1 MRQALRATYRIRGV
15 DASYVGAPIFSGTG
29 MATQATQRRSFDVLV
44 LGAGIVGVSTA
55 IHLRRLGLEVALVDR
70 KHPGEEASFG
80 NAGIVQCNGFVP
92 HAIPS
97 RPAQLI
103 AIMLGQ
109 SSVVSVN
116 FSTVFKLFPWLRQY
130 HAATGAR
137 GIETY
142 SRAIAPLR
150 TLAAQDHLELAA
162 STLAERY
169 YRKGGWLHLY
179 RGEDAFQES
188 ELERHYARVFGVAYE
203 ELSSEEARGLE
214 PGLNALNF
222 KAIHWTESCSVSNP
236 GAVVD
241 AFWRGFVQDGGQ
253 SIRGDAR
260 KLKKGRGDWSLESER
275 GTITAPNVV
284 VALGAWSSELLDE
297 FGESFP
303 LIAKRGYHMHFQPQP
318 GASLSRPVVDVVN
331 GFALT
336 PTDNGIRLTTGV
348 ELTDRDAP
356 PNPNIIKLTKRRAVE
371 LYPLGRALQE
381 KPWLGSR
388 PCLPDSLPVCG
399 ASIRTPGLWL
409 NFGHGHDGFTLGP
422 VTGRLLAE
430 QIAGKGDVMDLSAFG
445 PGRFQ
450 V

>member
-1 MRQALRATYRIRGV
+1 MPDTLAARQVAGMGMTRQAGQL
-15 DASYVGAPIFSGTG
+15 
-29 MATQATQRRSFDVLV
+29 RSFDVLV

-55 IHLRRLGLEVALVDR
+55 IHLRRLGLDVALIDR
-70 KHPGEEASFG
+70 KHPGVEASFG

-97 RPAQLI
+97 RPSQLI
-103 AIMLGQ
+103 GIMLGQ
-109 SSVVSVN
+109 SSAVSYD
-116 FSTVFKLFPWLRQY
+116 FSTLVRLFPWLRQY
-130 HAATGAR
+130 HAASSGR

-150 TLAAQDHLELAA
+150 ALAVQDHLDLAA
-162 STLAERY
+162 ATLADRY

-179 RGEDAFQES
+179 RGEGSFRQS
-188 ELERHYARVFGVAYE
+188 EIERHYARVYGVAYE
-203 ELSSEEARGLE
+203 ELTTEDTNVLE
-214 PGLNALNF
+214 PGLSNMIF
-222 KAIHWTESCSVSNP
+222 KAVHWTESCSVSNP

-241 AFWRGFVQDGGQ
+241 AFWRGFVQDGGH

-260 KLKKGRGDWSLESER
+260 KLQKGRGEWSLDSER

-284 VALGAWSSELLDE
+284 VALGAWSSDLLAEL
-297 FGESFP
+297 GEHYP
-303 LIAKRGYHMHFQPQP
+303 LVSKRGYHMHFQPRT
-318 GASLSRPVVDVVN
+318 GASLSRPVVDVEN

-348 ELTDRDAP
+348 ELVDRDAP
-356 PNPNIIKLTKRRAVE
+356 PNPNIIKLTKRRASE
-371 LYPLGRALQE
+371 LFPLGQALQDQ
-381 KPWLGSR
+381 PWLGSR

-399 ASIRTPGLWL
+399 QSSKTSGLWL

-430 QIAGKGDVMDLSAFG
+430 QIAGKESVQDLTAFS
-445 PGRFQ
+445 PARFP